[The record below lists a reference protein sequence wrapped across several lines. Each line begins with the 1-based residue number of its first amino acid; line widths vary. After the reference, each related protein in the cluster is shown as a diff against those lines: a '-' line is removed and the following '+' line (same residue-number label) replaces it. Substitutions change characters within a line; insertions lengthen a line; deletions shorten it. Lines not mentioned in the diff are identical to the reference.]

1 MKETVKRYI
10 PFIAGMATMVLL
22 VCLIS
27 ASLAKED
34 PPAAQPQAESQPQ
47 VQAGD
52 LRLARSEAGIA
63 LFGVER
69 VAPGEALTAENGAE
83 IPAVLTYTDEKGE
96 VHYYVE
102 AEAIGD
108 ILDVCHKVMYRD
120 TSNCVEFGVE
130 PFLNDRGE
138 QQVKGPKKEPVW
150 FTGDVTCD
158 IDYALSID
166 SETGEKTGYA
176 RGTQF
181 TANGVASSFDRGNSS
196 QRVLTEEEKA
206 ERAKQDEEFRLST
219 PLKPEYGASGGMYTE
234 VDPAEVD
241 MDSWSGTAMK
251 GQKSRSENAELVE
264 RTFAFTPYLGEY
276 AVITVANTGTEDIRL
291 LVNRPN
297 TVGNRKGDYTFTSVR
312 VPAGQTLAR
321 AFRIDENLPLENRL
335 TVQAITFTDQDIEFT
350 LTAEQYRFGN

>member
-1 MKETVKRYI
+1 MNRTKRNYI
-10 PFIAGMATMVLL
+10 PFLAGMATMVLL
-22 VCLIS
+22 ACLIS

-34 PPAAQPQAESQPQ
+34 PPAAQSQAEPQVQ

-52 LRLARSEAGIA
+52 LRLACSEAGIA

-102 AEAIGD
+102 AAAVGD

-120 TSNCVEFGVE
+120 TLNCVDFGVE
-130 PFLNDRGE
+130 PFLNDKGE
-138 QQVKGPKKEPVW
+138 QQVKGPNKEPVW

-158 IDYALSID
+158 IDYALNID

-181 TANGVASSFDRGNSS
+181 TSGGVTASFGRGNSS

-206 ERAKQDEEFRLST
+206 GEAKRAEEFRLST
-219 PLKPEYGASGGMYTE
+219 PLKPEYGLSGGMYTE
-234 VDPAEVD
+234 VDPAKVD
-241 MDSWSGTAMK
+241 FDSWSGTAMK
-251 GQKSRSENAELVE
+251 GQKFQSENAELVE
-264 RTFAFTPYLGEY
+264 HTFAFTPYLGEY
-276 AVITVANTGTEDIRL
+276 AVITIENTGSEDIRV

-297 TVGNRKGDYTFTSVR
+297 TVGNRKGDTFSSVR

-321 AFRIDENLPLENRL
+321 AFRIDESLPLENRL

-350 LTAEQYRFGN
+350 LTAEQYRFGK

>member
-34 PPAAQPQAESQPQ
+34 PPAVQSQVQSQTQ

-69 VAPGEALTAENGAE
+69 TAPGETVTAANGAE
-83 IPAVLTYTDEKGE
+83 IPAVVTYTDEKGE

-108 ILDVCHKVMYRD
+108 ILDVCHKVLYRD
-120 TSNCVEFGVE
+120 TLNCVDFGVE
-130 PFLNDRGE
+130 PFLNDKGE
-138 QQVKGPKKEPVW
+138 QQFKGPSKEPVW

-158 IDYALSID
+158 IDYSLRVD
-166 SETGEKTGYA
+166 SETGKKVGYA

-181 TANGVASSFDRGNSS
+181 TANGITSSFDRGSSS
-196 QRVLTEEEKA
+196 QRVLTEEEQA
-206 ERAKQDEEFRLST
+206 EEARRAEEFRLST
-219 PLKPEYGASGGMYTE
+219 PLKPEYGLSGGMFTE
-234 VDPAEVD
+234 VDPAEVNL
-241 MDSWSGTAMK
+241 DSWSGTAMK
-251 GQKSRSENAELVE
+251 GQKFRSENAELVE
-264 RTFAFTPYLGEY
+264 HTFAFTPYLGEY
-276 AVITVANTGTEDIRL
+276 AVITIDNTGDEDIRL
-291 LVNRPN
+291 LANRPY
-297 TVGNRKGDYTFTSVR
+297 TVGNRKFDSFTPVR
-312 VPAGQTLAR
+312 VPAGQKLSR
-321 AFRIDENLPLENRL
+321 AFRIDPDLPLENRL
-335 TVQAITFTDQDIEFT
+335 RLQAVTFTDQDIEFT
-350 LTAEQYRFGN
+350 LTAEQYRFGK